1 MDTIMPKKQ
10 VNNIKLS
17 YHRIG
22 KGSPLVL
29 IAGLGMDHMCWLY
42 QIPDFQKNYTLIL
55 PDNRGMGQSSG
66 SDEQYTTKM
75 MADDIARLL
84 SKLDIKKA
92 HVLGSSMGGMIAQEL
107 ALHHPDLVD
116 KLLLCSTFSKHPEM
130 ITYLKQGL
138 NQLGNRKKNDLS
150 DLHADTFTFGPVYDF
165 FLKQVFDETYFK
177 MHESMITNTL
187 KRFIQQDLFVET
199 FLKQLYAIF
208 HHDTLNRLSQIT
220 ADTLVL
226 TGNNDR
232 LVPTNCS
239 EVLAEKIPNA
249 TLSVID
255 DATHVFHI
263 EQPELFNHI
272 IHLFLQNESIPKH
285 YQKRI
290 H

>member
-1 MDTIMPKKQ
+1 MPRKL

-17 YHRIG
+17 YHTIG
-22 KGSPLVL
+22 SGVPIVF

-42 QIPDFQKNYTLIL
+42 QIPDFQQHFQLVL
-55 PDNRGMGQSSG
+55 PDNRGMGQSTG
-66 SDEQYTTKM
+66 SDDQYTTAL
-75 MADDIARLL
+75 MADDIAGLL
-84 SKLDIKKA
+84 NQLNIDNA
-92 HVLGSSMGGMIAQEL
+92 HIIGSSMGGMIAQEF
-107 ALHHPDLVD
+107 ALRHPEMVN
-116 KLLLCSTFSKHPEM
+116 KLLLCSTFAKHPEM
-130 ITYLKQGL
+130 ITYLRQGL

-150 DLHADTFTFGPVYDF
+150 DLHADSFTFGPVYDF

-187 KRFIQQDLFVET
+187 QRFIQQDLFVET
-199 FLKQLYAIF
+199 FLKQLHAIF
-208 HHDTLNRLSQIT
+208 HHDTLNQLSQIT

-232 LVPTNCS
+232 LVPTNCTKI
-239 EVLAEKIPNA
+239 LAEKIPNA

-255 DATHVFHI
+255 GATHVFHI

-272 IHLFLQNESIPKH
+272 IHLFLQNKSIPKH

>member
-1 MDTIMPKKQ
+1 MPRKL

-17 YHRIG
+17 YHTIG
-22 KGSPLVL
+22 SGVPIVF

-42 QIPDFQKNYTLIL
+42 QIPDFQQHFQLVL
-55 PDNRGMGQSSG
+55 PDNRGMGQSTG
-66 SDEQYTTKM
+66 SDDQYTTAL
-75 MADDIARLL
+75 MADDVAGLL
-84 SKLDIKKA
+84 TQLRIDNA
-92 HVLGSSMGGMIAQEL
+92 HIIGSSMGGMIAQEF
-107 ALHHPDLVD
+107 ALRHPEMVN
-116 KLLLCSTFSKHPEM
+116 KLLLCSTFAKHPEM

-150 DLHADTFTFGPVYDF
+150 DLHADSFTFGPVYDF

-187 KRFIQQDLFVET
+187 QRFIQQDLFVET
-199 FLKQLYAIF
+199 FLKQLHAIF
-208 HHDTLNRLSQIT
+208 HHDTLNQLSQIT

-232 LVPTNCS
+232 LVPTNCTKI
-239 EVLAEKIPNA
+239 LAEKIPNA

-255 DATHVFHI
+255 GATHVFHI

-272 IHLFLQNESIPKH
+272 IHLFLQNKSIPKH

>member
-1 MDTIMPKKQ
+1 MPKKL

-17 YHRIG
+17 YHTIG
-22 KGSPLVL
+22 FGVPIVF
-29 IAGLGMDHMCWLY
+29 IAGLGMDHVCWLY
-42 QIPDFQKNYTLIL
+42 QIPDFQQHYQLIL
-55 PDNRGMGQSSG
+55 PDNRGMGQSTG
-66 SDEQYTTKM
+66 SDDQYTTAL
-75 MADDIARLL
+75 MADDIAGLL
-84 SKLDIKKA
+84 NQLSIDNA
-92 HVLGSSMGGMIAQEL
+92 HIIGSSMGGMIAQEL
-107 ALHHPDLVD
+107 ALRHPEMVN
-116 KLLLCSTFSKHPEM
+116 KLLLCSTFAKHPEM
-130 ITYLKQGL
+130 ITYLKKGL

-150 DLHADTFTFGPVYDF
+150 EFHADSFTFGPVYDF

-187 KRFIQQDLFVET
+187 QRFIQQDLFVET
-199 FLKQLYAIF
+199 FLKQLHAIF
-208 HHDTLNRLSQIT
+208 HHDTLDRLSQIT

-239 EVLAEKIPNA
+239 KILAEKIPKA

-255 DATHVFHI
+255 GATHVFHI

-272 IHLFLQNESIPKH
+272 IHSFLQNESIPKH
-285 YQKRI
+285 YQKKI

>member
-1 MDTIMPKKQ
+1 MPRKL

-17 YHRIG
+17 YHTIG
-22 KGSPLVL
+22 SGVPIVF

-42 QIPDFQKNYTLIL
+42 QIPDFQQHFQLVL
-55 PDNRGMGQSSG
+55 PDNRGMGQSTG
-66 SDEQYTTKM
+66 SDDQYTTAL
-75 MADDIARLL
+75 MADDIAGLL
-84 SKLDIKKA
+84 NQLNIDNA
-92 HVLGSSMGGMIAQEL
+92 HIIGSSMGGMIAQEF
-107 ALHHPDLVD
+107 ALRHPEMVN
-116 KLLLCSTFSKHPEM
+116 KLLLCSTFAKHPEM

-150 DLHADTFTFGPVYDF
+150 DLHADSFTFGPVYDF

-187 KRFIQQDLFVET
+187 QRFIQQDLFVET
-199 FLKQLYAIF
+199 FLKQLHAIF
-208 HHDTLNRLSQIT
+208 HHDTLNQLSQIT

-232 LVPTNCS
+232 LVPTNCTKI
-239 EVLAEKIPNA
+239 LAEKIPNA

-255 DATHVFHI
+255 GATHVFHI

-272 IHLFLQNESIPKH
+272 IHLFLQNKSIPKH